1 MSISTYQ
8 ACMPSLFAS
17 LKNLDHILARAQAF
31 SDARKVNAS
40 VLLNYR
46 LAPDMFP
53 LSTQVQIACDT
64 AKGCGA
70 RLAGVDMPR
79 YEDNEA
85 DLAQLRERVA
95 KTLSFLKGL
104 APEKFEGAEE
114 RTIELKFPN
123 SSYSFTG
130 LNYINHFVMPNFY
143 FHMTC
148 AYAILRH
155 CGVELGKSDYLQGAV
170 KA

>member
-8 ACMPSLFAS
+8 SCMPSLLAS
-17 LKNLDHILARAQAF
+17 LKNLDHILAKAESF
-31 SDARKVNAS
+31 SAARKVNAQ

-46 LAPDMFP
+46 LAPDMLP
-53 LSTQVQIACDT
+53 LSSQIQIACDT

-79 YEDNEA
+79 FDDNEK

-95 KTLSFLKGL
+95 KTLTFLKGL
-104 APEKFEGAEE
+104 KPESFDGAEE
-114 RTIELKFPN
+114 KTIELKFPN
-123 SSYSFTG
+123 SSFSFTG

-155 CGVELGKSDYLQGAV
+155 CGVELGKSDYLQGAA
-170 KA
+170 K